1 MKRKGSRAA
10 KLLSEMRRN
19 PKVDWRIEQL
29 DTVARAYEVNV
40 RQGRGS
46 HVLFEHPK
54 LVRALSVPARRPIKP
69 VCIRRFVALIEDS
82 VVISASKGALR
93 DEMTRLEYPFAM
105 SPLSEEE
112 GGGYLIEFPDLPG
125 CMSDGATPEEAL
137 HNGADAVRCWIEA
150 MREAGRPIPAPSKA
164 AVGKRTISVGSAVYQ
179 IIAEEAQRQGLNV
192 DTIADSALIYG
203 SSALLDRIESRPP
216 KVRSSKAR

>member
-1 MKRKGSRAA
+1 
-10 KLLSEMRRN
+10 
-19 PKVDWRIEQL
+19 
-29 DTVARAYEVNV
+29 
-40 RQGRGS
+40 
-46 HVLFEHPK
+46 
-54 LVRALSVPARRPIKP
+54 
-69 VCIRRFVALIEDS
+69 
-82 VVISASKGALR
+82 
-93 DEMTRLEYPFAM
+93 MTRLEYPFAM